1 MGDIAPVSRG
11 GPESASFRPDVEG
24 LRAVAIVLVVLY
36 HAGLKTVSG
45 GFVGVDVFYV
55 ISGFLITGLLLRE
68 LARDGRISL
77 TRFWARR
84 VRRLLPLSALVLAA
98 TGLASWLIVA
108 PLDRGQ
114 VSSDVAAAGLYGAN
128 WHFAFQETDYLAEDN
143 VTSPVVH
150 YWSLSVEEQFY
161 VLWPL
166 ILLLVVAWAGGR
178 RAVAG
183 DSTRLAWRVGVT
195 LGVIG
200 TASLA
205 ASVLLTPG
213 NAPFAFYG
221 THTRAWE
228 LAAGGGLALA
238 VAWLARLPAQLADGV
253 ALAGVVL
260 IVASAV
266 LIDVD
271 TPFPGSAA
279 IAPVLGA
286 VLIIGAGAAS
296 ARTLVGRTLSTR
308 PARYVGRISYAW
320 YLWHWPCLVMAGFLF
335 ASLDAE
341 TGKPGPTPTGVVI
354 AAIAVSLVLAAVS
367 NVLVEQPVRHA
378 RWLVA
383 RPVSSLLVGAALTLI
398 PVLGVGAIL
407 TNRTVPVETAS
418 ASAASGGL
426 DGQSGRPRPI
436 RLQMTPDEA
445 RRDRPDIGSCNADFK
460 TIEAPEDCQ
469 FGNPRGTRT
478 IVLVGN
484 SHAYHLQP
492 AFAELARLRGWRLYV
507 WAKAACIFFDTRV
520 WNSSLAKEYTECVAW
535 RTNVIDRIQ
544 ELGHVDSILISR
556 FYIGGRMVVDDAG
569 DRVDEANVGP
579 LWRAAARRTF
589 RRLAPLADQV
599 VVLRDTPRPPW
610 SVPRCISE
618 NIGDPSKCDF
628 PRAPAIYRDAAL
640 FAAERAGAAG
650 LRKVYGADLTD
661 AVCPRDPCRAVTA
674 RGVITYRDNHHLT
687 GTYSRSLG
695 RQLGAALD
703 EARRLR

>member
-1 MGDIAPVSRG
+1 MGAIAPAPRG
-11 GPESASFRPDVEG
+11 ESFRPDVEG

-36 HAGLKTVSG
+36 HGGLTIFSG

-98 TGLASWLIVA
+98 TGLAAWFIVA

-128 WHFAFQETDYLAEDN
+128 WHFAFQESDYLAEDN
-143 VTSPVVH
+143 VMSPVVH

-166 ILLLVVAWAGGR
+166 ILLGIVAWAGGR
-178 RAVAG
+178 RAVTS
-183 DSTRLAWRVGVT
+183 DWRRFAWRVGVI

-200 TASLA
+200 AASLA
-205 ASVLLTPG
+205 ASVLLTPRNG
-213 NAPFAFYG
+213 PFAFYG

-228 LAAGGGLALA
+228 LAAGAILALT
-238 VAWLARLPAQLADGV
+238 VTWLARLPTRLADGV
-253 ALAGVVL
+253 ALAGVGL

-271 TPFPGSAA
+271 TTFPGSAA

-286 VLIIGAGAAS
+286 VLVIGAGTAS
-296 ARTLVGRTLSTR
+296 DRTFVGRGLSTR

-335 ASLDAE
+335 ASVDAE
-341 TGKPGPTPTGVVI
+341 TDELGPTPTGVVI
-354 AAIAVSLVLAAVS
+354 AAIAVSLALAAVS

-378 RWLVA
+378 RSLVA
-383 RPVSSLLVGAALTLI
+383 RPVPSLLVGAALTLI

-407 TNRTVPVETAS
+407 TKQTLPVETAS
-418 ASAASGGL
+418 ASAASNGVGGQL
-426 DGQSGRPRPI
+426 GRSRPVK
-436 RLQMTPDEA
+436 LQMTPDEA
-445 RRDRPDIGSCNADFK
+445 RNDRPDLGSCNADFK
-460 TIEAPEDCQ
+460 TTVAPADCQ
-469 FGNPRGTRT
+469 FGNPRGART
-478 IVLVGN
+478 MVLIGN

-507 WAKAACIFFDTRV
+507 WTKAACIPFDTRV
-520 WNSSLAKEYTECVAW
+520 WNSTLSREYTECVTW
-535 RTNVIDRIQ
+535 RANVIDRVRQ
-544 ELGHVDSILISR
+544 LGRVDAIFISR
-556 FYIGGRMVVDDAG
+556 FYVGAGAVLDDAG
-569 DRVDEANVGP
+569 ERVDEADVAP
-579 LWRAAARRTF
+579 LWSAAARRMF
-589 RRLAPLADQV
+589 RRLAPLADRV
-599 VVLRDTPRPPW
+599 VLLRDTPRPPW
-610 SVPRCISE
+610 SIPRCISE
-618 NIGDPSKCDF
+618 NIGDPAKCDF

-640 FAAERAGAAG
+640 FAAESAGAAG
-650 LRKVYGADLTD
+650 LRKAYVADPTD

-674 RGVITYRDNHHLT
+674 GGVITYRDSHHLT
-687 GTYSRSLG
+687 ASYARSLG
-695 RQLGAALD
+695 RPVGRAVDRAQRMG
-703 EARRLR
+703 